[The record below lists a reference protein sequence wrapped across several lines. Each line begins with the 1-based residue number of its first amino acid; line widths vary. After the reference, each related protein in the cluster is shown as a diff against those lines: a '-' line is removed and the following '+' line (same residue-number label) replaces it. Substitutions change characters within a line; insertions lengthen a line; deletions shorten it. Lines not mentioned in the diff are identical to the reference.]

1 MSNLS
6 CTLGVFGMVLL
17 GSSAVLAQD
26 AMFINDLGNVGV
38 GTSAP
43 TEKLHVQ
50 DGNLLVKQNTADAI
64 LKFATGATNQWN
76 ITQNATT
83 GRLVFFFSG
92 TGGGASTGSFKFD
105 KQGVE
110 NLLRVGVLGPSI
122 VDINGNLQVT
132 GNITAAN
139 VPQPDYVFDSSYKLE
154 SIEDHSDFM
163 WQNRH
168 LPSLP
173 SAGRGNVGP
182 VNVLSHQM
190 GMLEE
195 LEKAHIY
202 IDQLNTSIA
211 SLREELSSKNE
222 RLDALEAKFDAITK

>member
-6 CTLGVFGMVLL
+6 CTFGVFGIVLL
-17 GSSAVLAQD
+17 GSSVVLAQD
-26 AMFINDLGNVGV
+26 AMFIDNLGKVGI
-38 GTSAP
+38 GTSTP
-43 TEKLHVQ
+43 TEKLHLS
-50 DGNLLVKQNTADAI
+50 DGNFLIKQASSDAI
-64 LKFATGATNQWN
+64 LKFAAGTNQWN

-83 GRLVFFFSG
+83 GRLVFFYSG
-92 TGGGASTGSFKFD
+92 AGGGATTGSFKFD

-110 NLLRVGVLGPSI
+110 NLLRVGVAGPTI

-139 VPQPDYVFDSSYKLE
+139 VPQPDYVFDSKYKLE

-163 WQNRH
+163 WKNRH

-211 SLREELSSKNE
+211 SLRDELSSKNE
-222 RLDALEAKFDAITK
+222 RLDVLEAKLDAITK